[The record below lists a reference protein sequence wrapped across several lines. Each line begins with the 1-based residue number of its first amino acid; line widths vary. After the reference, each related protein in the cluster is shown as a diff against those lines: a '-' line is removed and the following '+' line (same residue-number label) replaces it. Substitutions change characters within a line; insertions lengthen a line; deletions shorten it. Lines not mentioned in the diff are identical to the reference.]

1 MGLITKYAAQETADE
16 NGRESETQGAGQ
28 HKTNWLPGQTFPLT
42 IHTGQDTDFWLGEK
56 KMVMKRVVLGKN
68 EREKQAL

>member
-28 HKTNWLPGQTFPLT
+28 HKTNWLPGQTFPLN
-42 IHTGQDTDFWLGEK
+42 IHTGQDTEELDRL
-56 KMVMKRVVLGKN
+56 M
-68 EREKQAL
+68 